1 MTGIWGG
8 GFWKAS
14 AERAIR
20 TAAQVAIVTVGA
32 DRLDVRTADWSEI
45 AAMSLGG
52 AILSVLM
59 SIGADAWTGTGP
71 SVTNA
76 EVIPDEAVT
85 PPGITEVYSSDTKAD
100 AVGYEPKHDKEN

>member
-1 MTGIWGG
+1 MTGIWSLA
-8 GFWKAS
+8 FWKAS

-20 TAAQVAIVTVGA
+20 TAAQVAIVTAGA
-32 DRLDVRTADWSEI
+32 DQLDVRTADWSEI

-76 EVIPDEAVT
+76 EVIPDEP
-85 PPGITEVYSSDTKAD
+85 PPGITAVYSSDTKAD
-100 AVGYEPKHDKEN
+100 ATGYEPKHDRP